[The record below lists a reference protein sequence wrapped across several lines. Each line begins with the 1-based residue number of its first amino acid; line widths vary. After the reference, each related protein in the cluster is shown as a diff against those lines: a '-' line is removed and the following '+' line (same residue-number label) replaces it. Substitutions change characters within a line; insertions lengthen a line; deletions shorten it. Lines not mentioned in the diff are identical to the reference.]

1 MVQDA
6 VKLEEPPSSPVA
18 AVTAA
23 PVPTRGRGRR
33 GGFGGRPSGSRPKG
47 SKSKPNFKFLI
58 IDLAVKLDLS
68 SNPVAMDWSQK
79 EQVAFQTATVY
90 DEVAE
95 INVCQVAVRF
105 PQISQWSLTSRLH

>member
-6 VKLEEPPSSPVA
+6 VKLEEPPSSSVA
-18 AVTAA
+18 AVTAS

-47 SKSKPNFKFLI
+47 SRSKPNFKIPI
-58 IDLAVKLDLS
+58 IDLAVKLDLTS
-68 SNPVAMDWSQK
+68 SPVAMEWWAK
-79 EQVAFQTATVY
+79 EQEAFQTATVY

-95 INVCQVAVRF
+95 INVCQVAV
-105 PQISQWSLTSRLH
+105 SLLSALQWSLTSRLH